1 MALNSGA
8 LVVSL
13 DFELLWGIRDF
24 DHTGKRGKILLTRQ
38 AALQMLEL
46 FKKYEIHATWATV
59 GFLFFE
65 SRDSLLAGVPSSLP
79 AYANTALS
87 PYAALAIEIGVDEEE
102 DPLHYAPSIIRQI
115 LATPHQELATHTFS
129 HYYCLEDGQTPQDFE
144 SDLQAAIRAAE
155 KYNSKIRSIVFP
167 RNQYADPYLQ
177 VCAQNGIQ
185 AFRGNESVWFR
196 QTQKREVH
204 RHWLRRLL
212 RLLDAYVDVSG
223 DNAYPLPENPR
234 LPINIP
240 ASRYLRAYSKRFRIF
255 EPLRLRRIV
264 SAMTRAA
271 QTGRIFH
278 LWWHPEDFS
287 GNVEDNLRFLEQV
300 LKEYRQLHERHGMQS
315 LNMAEVTCLALSPS
329 SASA

>member
-1 MALNSGA
+1 
-8 LVVSL
+8 
-13 DFELLWGIRDF
+13 
-24 DHTGKRGKILLTRQ
+24 
-38 AALQMLEL
+38 
-46 FKKYEIHATWATV
+46 
-59 GFLFFE
+59 
-65 SRDSLLAGVPSSLP
+65 
-79 AYANTALS
+79 
-87 PYAALAIEIGVDEEE
+87 
-102 DPLHYAPSIIRQI
+102 
-115 LATPHQELATHTFS
+115 
-129 HYYCLEDGQTPQDFE
+129 
-144 SDLQAAIRAAE
+144 
-155 KYNSKIRSIVFP
+155 
-167 RNQYADPYLQ
+167 
-177 VCAQNGIQ
+177 
-185 AFRGNESVWFR
+185 
-196 QTQKREVH
+196 
-204 RHWLRRLL
+204 L

-300 LKEYRQLHERHGMQS
+300 LKEYKQLREVHGMQS
-315 LNMAEVTCLALSPS
+315 LNMAEITHLALSPS